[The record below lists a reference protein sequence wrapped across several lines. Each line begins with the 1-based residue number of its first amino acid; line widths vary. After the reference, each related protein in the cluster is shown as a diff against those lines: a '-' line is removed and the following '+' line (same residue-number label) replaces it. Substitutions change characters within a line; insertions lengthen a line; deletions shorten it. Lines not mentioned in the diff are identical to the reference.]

1 MYHLEDL
8 FATKPYRNRIATLV
22 LESVDTPRVF
32 STKTQDFT
40 PKFLKPVVEVHLF
53 LDGSKYR
60 VATIFWDKIF
70 AQFL

>member
-1 MYHLEDL
+1 MSSKKLE
-8 FATKPYRNRIATLV
+8 AAEVRYVSTLV

-53 LDGSKYR
+53 LKGSK
-60 VATIFWDKIF
+60 
-70 AQFL
+70 